1 VVVMV
6 RVEKEPDSFNMCIVT
21 TINQGLRNGDCAH
34 HPAESLDP
42 KATPTPSW
50 SKCVDF
56 LCALLISPMSLLT
69 ELDLLTNYLNRSLY
83 SSITQSCS
91 DRPCR
96 IKKIKFGVDLRF
108 DNRFPKVS
116 SFQHVNKSLGHIFKS
131 FGMCFLD
138 FDFTLK

>member
-1 VVVMV
+1 
-6 RVEKEPDSFNMCIVT
+6 
-21 TINQGLRNGDCAH
+21 
-34 HPAESLDP
+34 
-42 KATPTPSW
+42 
-50 SKCVDF
+50 
-56 LCALLISPMSLLT
+56 MSLLT
-69 ELDLLTNYLNRSLY
+69 ELDLITNYLNRSLY
-83 SSITQSCS
+83 YSITQSCS

-138 FDFTLK
+138 FDFTLKLKGIETMEKQLKKGKIKKTKKETLK